1 MDYEREDVLAK
12 INLAIW
18 QQEATTQ
25 PAEPGSAPFL
35 FDCNGVRVVAQG
47 DSWFDYLPGIDIIK
61 WLKLT
66 SGYRIKNFATPGD
79 TLENMVYGTE
89 IREGAWTRRPP
100 EMEEVLDEIR
110 RTQPA
115 FFLFCGGG
123 NDIAGRFGERLDAF
137 LNHASANPADLLRS
151 EFLEYSVNTLFKAA
165 YESMIERVQQANPAI
180 HILFH
185 GYGRAIPTGKAV
197 INLGNFRLIGPWLRP
212 ALTRKNILDP
222 ALQRRLIATIADRFN
237 EMLMGLAAARPN
249 VHFIDLRDSIRDDDW
264 INETHLNALAYW
276 RAATLFE
283 AKMDALLP
291 TSALAGHLR
300 AKTTTLAA
308 FQALE
313 QSLENLSPTPL
324 PCSSRGPARR
334 SRV

>member
-1 MDYEREDVLAK
+1 MDYAREEVLAK

-18 QQEATTQ
+18 QQEAKAQ
-25 PAEPGSAPFL
+25 GAEQGSAPFL
-35 FDCNGVRVVAQG
+35 FGGNGVRVVAQG
-47 DSWFDYLPGIDIIK
+47 DSWFNYLPGIDIIK

-66 SGYRIKNFATPGD
+66 SGYRIKSFATPGD

-89 IREGAWTRRPP
+89 IREGVWTRRPP

-123 NDIAGRFGERLDAF
+123 NDIAGRTGEQLDAF
-137 LNHASANPADLLRS
+137 LNHASGDPAQLLRS
-151 EFLEYSVNTLFKAA
+151 EYLDYIVNTVFKQA
-165 YESMIERVQQANPAI
+165 YASMIERVQRANPAI

-197 INLGNFRLIGPWLRP
+197 LNLGTLRLIGPWLRP

-222 ALQRRLIATIADRFN
+222 ALQRGLIAAIVDRFN
-237 EMLMGLAAARPN
+237 EMLAGLAATRPQ
-249 VHFIDLRDSIRDDDW
+249 VHLIDLRDSLRDDDW
-264 INETHLNALAYW
+264 INENHLNALAYW
-276 RAATLFE
+276 RVATLFE
-283 AKMDALLP
+283 SKMDALLP
-291 TSALAGHLR
+291 ASALAEHLR
-300 AKTTTLAA
+300 VKAATRAA

-313 QSLENLSPTPL
+313 QSLL
-324 PCSSRGPARR
+324 PAGDGAAADLRPGLVPG
-334 SRV
+334 